1 MPNVLIIDDELAS
14 CAPVAALLRRDGIE
28 TKCVPNALE
37 ALSAL
42 RQNEPDLVLLDLSMP
57 RTDGLQ
63 LLDALMDEPR
73 FAHLRVAVFSGRND
87 PETVETARRLGARD
101 FIEKGQDWEQI
112 RQRILAHLGDAPDPA

>member
-1 MPNVLIIDDELAS
+1 MPSVLIIDDELAS

-28 TKCVPNALE
+28 ATCVPNVLQ
-37 ALSAL
+37 ALSVL
-42 RQNEPDLVLLDLSMP
+42 RRREPDLVLLDLSMP

-73 FAHLRVAVFSGRND
+73 FAHLKVAVFSGRSD

-101 FIEKGQDWEQI
+101 FIEKGQDWEHI
-112 RQRILAHLGDAPDPA
+112 HERIKAQLRGSDPA